1 MSRRIVNNLATS
13 VFILCA
19 VIMTATLVYLL
30 GYILTNGLS
39 NVDWSFITSNSS
51 SSMEGGGI
59 KNQLWNSF
67 YILIVTL
74 IFSVPLGVLG
84 GIYLAEYAKPS
95 KLTNVIRTSV
105 EVLSSLPSIVVG
117 MFGLL
122 VFVQYAG
129 LGYSIIAGALAL
141 TVFNLPIIVRV
152 TEDSIRSVP
161 KKQKNA
167 SLALGITHWHTVK
180 TVLVPAA
187 FPGILTGILLSAGRI
202 FGEAAALLFTAG
214 LSTNNLQFDTWNPF
228 NSDSPLNPFRSA
240 ETLSVHIWKVNSQGI
255 MPDVDEIAS
264 GSAAVLI
271 IFVLVFNVTAR
282 VIGNVIYN
290 KITGSK

>member
-1 MSRRIVNNLATS
+1 MNRRLTNKIATT
-13 VFILCA
+13 VFVSCA

-39 NVDWSFITSNSS
+39 EVDMDFLTSDSS
-51 SSMEGGGI
+51 SAMAGGGI

-74 IFSVPLGVLG
+74 LLSAPLGVLG
-84 GIYLAEYAKPS
+84 GIYLAEYARPG

-122 VFVQYAG
+122 IFVQYMG

-161 KKQKNA
+161 VKQKNA

-214 LSTNNLQFDTWNPF
+214 LSTNRLQFDTWNPF
-228 NSDSPLNPFRSA
+228 DNNSPLNPFRSA

-255 MPDVDEIAS
+255 MPDVDEIAA

-271 IFVLVFNVTAR
+271 IFVLIFNVTAR
-282 VIGNVIYN
+282 VVGNIIFN

>member
-1 MSRRIVNNLATS
+1 MNRRITDKIATGFFITCAGIMVVTLA
-13 VFILCA
+13 L
-19 VIMTATLVYLL
+19 LL
-30 GYILTNGLS
+30 GYILANGLKEVS
-39 NVDWSFITSNSS
+39 WSFLTSDASS
-51 SSMEGGGI
+51 VNAGGGI

-67 YILIVTL
+67 YLLILTL
-74 IFSVPLGVLG
+74 LISAPLGVLG
-84 GIYLAEYAKPS
+84 GIYLAEYAKPN
-95 KLTNVIRTSV
+95 KLTQVIRTSV

-122 VFVQYAG
+122 VFVQWFNM
-129 LGYSIIAGALAL
+129 GYSIIAGALAL

-152 TEDSIRSVP
+152 SEDSIRSIPPTV
-161 KKQKNA
+161 KHA
-167 SLALGITHWHTVK
+167 SLALGVSHWHTIK

-214 LSTNNLQFDTWNPF
+214 LSSPNLSFQTWNPF
-228 NSDSPLNPFRSA
+228 DNNSPLNPFRSA

-255 MPDVDEIAS
+255 MPDVDEIAN

-271 IFVLVFNVTAR
+271 LFVLAFNLIAR
-282 VIGNVIYN
+282 ILGSYIY
-290 KITGSK
+290 KKSSGTS

>member
-1 MSRRIVNNLATS
+1 MNRRFTDKLATGF
-13 VFILCA
+13 FILCA
-19 VIMTATLVYLL
+19 GIMVVTLAFLL
-30 GYILTNGLS
+30 GYILTNGLKEVS
-39 NVDWSFITSNSS
+39 WEFLTTDSS
-51 SSMEGGGI
+51 SFSEGGGI

-67 YILIVTL
+67 YLLIITL
-74 IFSVPLGVLG
+74 LISAPLGVLG
-84 GIYLAEYAKPS
+84 GIYLAEYAKPT
-95 KLTNVIRTSV
+95 KMTQVIRTAV

-122 VFVQYAG
+122 IFVQWFD

-152 TEDSIRSVP
+152 SEDSIRSVP
-161 KKQKNA
+161 ATVKHA
-167 SLALGITHWHTVK
+167 SLALGVSHWHTIK
-180 TVLVPAA
+180 TVIIPAA

-214 LSTNNLQFDTWNPF
+214 LSTPKLNFETWNPF
-228 NSDSPLNPFRSA
+228 DNNSPLNPFRSA

-255 MPDVDEIAS
+255 MPDVDEIAA

-271 IFVLVFNVTAR
+271 IFVLVFNLCAR
-282 VIGNVIYN
+282 ILGNYIY
-290 KITGSK
+290 KRFSGTK

>member
-1 MSRRIVNNLATS
+1 MNRRFTNTVATS
-13 VFILCA
+13 AFVLCA
-19 VIMTATLVYLL
+19 VIMSATLVYLL
-30 GYILTNGLS
+30 GYILTNGFSYVDLS
-39 NVDWSFITSNSS
+39 FLTSDSS
-51 SSMEGGGI
+51 SFMEGGGI

-67 YILIVTL
+67 YILVVTL
-74 IFSVPLGVLG
+74 ILSVPLGILG
-84 GIYLAEYAKPS
+84 GIYLAEYSRPG
-95 KLTNVIRTSV
+95 KLTNIIRTSV

-122 VFVQYAG
+122 VFVQYMG
-129 LGYSIIAGALAL
+129 LGYSIIAGSLAL

-161 KKQKNA
+161 VKQKNA

-228 NSDSPLNPFRSA
+228 DNNSPLNPFRSA

-255 MPDVDEIAS
+255 MPDVDAIAA

-271 IFVLVFNVTAR
+271 IFVLIFNVTAR
-282 VIGNVIYN
+282 VIGNIIFK